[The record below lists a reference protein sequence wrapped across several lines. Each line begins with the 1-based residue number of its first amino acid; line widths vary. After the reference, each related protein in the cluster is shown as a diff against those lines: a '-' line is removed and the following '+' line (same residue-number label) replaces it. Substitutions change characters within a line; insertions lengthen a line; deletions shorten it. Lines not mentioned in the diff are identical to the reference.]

1 MLTTIITT
9 RAHAIKVY
17 REILETLT
25 SDPSL
30 HCPPS
35 LAAIFAAEME
45 DKVWN
50 FETGK
55 FEDEDA

>member
-9 RAHAIKVY
+9 RSHAIKVY
-17 REILETLT
+17 QEIQETLT

-35 LAAIFAAEME
+35 FAAIFAAELE

-50 FETGK
+50 FKTGR
-55 FEDEDA
+55 FEEEDD

>member
-9 RAHAIKVY
+9 RSHAIKVY
-17 REILETLT
+17 QEILETLT

-30 HCPPS
+30 HRPPS

-45 DKVWN
+45 SKVWN
-50 FETGK
+50 FKTGR
-55 FEDEDA
+55 FEEEDD